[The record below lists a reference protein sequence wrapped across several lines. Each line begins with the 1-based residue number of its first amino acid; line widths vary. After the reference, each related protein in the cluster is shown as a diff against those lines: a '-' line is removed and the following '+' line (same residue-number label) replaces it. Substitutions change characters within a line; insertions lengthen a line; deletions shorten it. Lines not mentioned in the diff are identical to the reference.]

1 MDTIREVSLMIKPND
16 YLVSIDLSDAFLHIG
31 LHQDSRRYLRFK
43 WRDQVYQ
50 YRTTAFGLASSP
62 YVFTKVCRPILHYF
76 RSQGYRISAYLDDW
90 ILAANSK
97 QLAIQQAQAV
107 LALLQQ
113 LGWIVNYKKSVLTPT
128 QQLEHLGFLLNTR
141 TMMASLP
148 LKKLRDI
155 RRSIKQILDKPS
167 RQTPRT
173 VHSLTMRI
181 QAATFAIF
189 PARLYTRHL
198 LYFKNQVVKSD
209 TDWDRLRPLDQ
220 ASKEELR
227 WCTTDFPK
235 ITELDNSNQDR
246 QHNQPVV
253 YQQTGGNTVAPFNES
268 RNGSLEL
275 VSSTQHY
282 DSSSTH
288 QRDLQQN
295 SRYGVSPNILQEPMA
310 NNSNS
315 IPTDSTTMGS
325 VLDRPLCRQDNQV
338 VTKLRVLASGS
349 GRYPYGCLHST
360 MDELDEAFR
369 KSPMESDISGS
380 EQDTSRAA
388 SSSVQTTCPKTPHP
402 LLHKNWMLSV
412 WRLSGTN
419 WNPNI

>member
-380 EQDTSRAA
+380 EQDTSREA